1 MRSHRLRGSVVVLFS
16 VLVIGALPSMAQQP
30 IRIGVSL
37 SITGKQY
44 SVQGGYGREG
54 YLLCQKHVNAQGG
67 VLGRP
72 VEFVIYDDG
81 GDHLDMGEGA
91 PLPDHDVC
99 SRRRPLGGAA

>member
-1 MRSHRLRGSVVVLFS
+1 MRSHTLHSFVVVLLS
-16 VLVIGALPSMAQQP
+16 VLVIGAPLSMAQQP

-44 SVQGGYGREG
+44 SVQGAYGREG

-72 VEFVIYDDG
+72 IKFVIYDDG
-81 GDHLDMGEGA
+81 SDEKT
-91 PLPDHDVC
+91 
-99 SRRRPLGGAA
+99 AARLYAKLIAEDKVD